1 MALIWVHVQ
10 LCNLRLVLYLL
21 EHPLWM
27 GLGCVSRAFPEPIE
41 VINSFRCSIELS
53 LQAWQ

>member
-27 GLGCVSRAFPEPIE
+27 GLGCVS
-41 VINSFRCSIELS
+41 
-53 LQAWQ
+53 